1 MRALGVVRPVAVSGK
16 TLGGDGKASRRV
28 LALLSEEP
36 AGRISTRN
44 AGAISFEAT
53 LKWQP
58 DDRIPAE
65 LVLDEPTP
73 GARFYSLVQIKD
85 TVSAIRQVSC
95 EIRAF
100 YAEQLTGALDVLLR
114 YVTTHAALSET
125 VLETR
130 AVRLTD
136 PAVTSATLVEALAR
150 QLWYA
155 GFPVSFG
162 PSWKPAHDADV
173 SVGTQGLEE
182 AFEAF
187 LLTHPAWKLP
197 PPR

>member
-1 MRALGVVRPVAVSGK
+1 MALGVGSVAVSGK
-16 TLGGDGKASRRV
+16 TSGGDGKESQSV
-28 LALLSEEP
+28 LCLLSEER

-53 LKWQP
+53 LKWRP
-58 DDRIPAE
+58 DDGIMAG

-73 GARFYSLVQIKD
+73 GARFYFLAQVED
-85 TVSAIRQVSC
+85 AVAAILRVSC
-95 EIRAF
+95 EVRAF

-114 YVTTHAALSET
+114 YVTTHAALSDAI
-125 VLETR
+125 LEIRT
-130 AVRLTD
+130 VRLAD
-136 PAVTSATLVEALAR
+136 PTVTSATLVEALAR
-150 QLWYA
+150 QLWNA

-162 PSWKPAHDADV
+162 PSWKPAPEADV
-173 SVGTQGLEE
+173 SVGTWGLEE

>member
-1 MRALGVVRPVAVSGK
+1 MRALGVGPAAVSGK
-16 TLGGDGKASRRV
+16 TPDGNGKESHHV

-58 DDRIPAE
+58 DDGITAG
-65 LVLDEPTP
+65 LVLDEPAP
-73 GARFYSLVQIKD
+73 GARFYSLTQDED
-85 TVSAIRQVSC
+85 TVSAIRRVSC
-95 EIRAF
+95 EVHAF
-100 YAEQLTGALDVLLR
+100 CAEQLAGALDVLLR
-114 YVTTHAALSET
+114 YVTTHAALSEA

-130 AVRLTD
+130 AVRLADPTVTD
-136 PAVTSATLVEALAR
+136 VTLVEALAR
-150 QLWYA
+150 QLWDA

-162 PSWKPAHDADV
+162 PSWKPAPDVDV
-173 SVGTQGLEE
+173 SVGIRGLKE